1 MRLQKRLNIALTIA
15 LTIAFILLGAF
26 VFRVAYC
33 RTIEALIDLYGSF
46 KYYFCVLF
54 GLPTEV
60 LPSITDY
67 SRVMDRSVI
76 LPSDFENFKVNVT
89 TYFSILFSKENFLSW
104 LSEIRAKVSIWAR
117 VLIIFLPCVV
127 VLIIVVKRIYAT
139 PNTRH
144 NKDTFPLRIYKVVT
158 RYTTEPLKCFLRQ
171 YFEFIKQ
178 HNSIWIIWL
187 TIWVFNLNFATV
199 ITEFFAFYFYFAV
212 SFDFV
217 GIYTQ
222 IVKLARDLQP
232 FFRFFPWW
240 SLSVAAYCLLYNFR
254 KKIAL
259 NRLRHFEAKNC
270 GFINELPIVSMACG
284 SMGKKKTTLITDMTL
299 SQEVMFRQ
307 KALSILQENDMKFP
321 YFPWISFE
329 KELQKCMEYHTVYNL
344 ATVKEWVNKK
354 RRRYEKHGGTTGQL
368 YGYDEERYGIIYRD
382 GLKESHI
389 VDILETYAQA
399 YFIYVLQSSL
409 IVSNY
414 AIRTDSEI
422 LNAGNL
428 PLWITDFFSDNV
440 RRGGYSHI
448 LDFDV
453 LRLGKKVFE
462 NNPKSGSFEFG
473 VVAITEIGKERGNN
487 LELKEVKKSVT
498 ETNQKNDLFNSWLK
512 MCRHSAT
519 VDNFPFIK
527 VFTDEQRPE
536 SWGADSRDLCE
547 IITIL
552 SAGEQRLA
560 LPFYTIEEMVI
571 EWIYGRFIDLY
582 ADFRYNRGDNTLLVH
597 ILKSITAR
605 LWKRNVKIYN
615 KYGYSVLTVAKQAGT
630 MDGKIRR
637 KKYYL
642 CNQKI
647 YSRRFSTDC
656 FSDYF
661 NEQAKNTE
669 VGLND
674 YEEYAAGKATV
685 AELKAQNSY
694 FINSLYKCD
703 EETTPCATLYDKGV
717 KRDI

>member
-1 MRLQKRLNIALTIA
+1 MRWQRRLNIALTIA
-15 LTIAFILLGAF
+15 LTVAFILLGAF

-33 RTIEALIDLYGSF
+33 RTIEAIIDLYGSF

-54 GLPTEV
+54 GFETNG
-60 LPSITDY
+60 LPSVTEY
-67 SRVMDRSVI
+67 SKIMESVPI
-76 LPSDFENFKVNVT
+76 LPSDIEGFKNNAT
-89 TYFSILFSKENFLSW
+89 TYFSRLISKENFLSW
-104 LSEIRAKVSIWAR
+104 LGATGQKASVLAKALTI
-117 VLIIFLPCVV
+117 LLPCILV
-127 VLIIVVKRIYAT
+127 IIIAIKRLYAKG
-139 PNTRH
+139 N
-144 NKDTFPLRIYKVVT
+144 NNYNVDTLPLRAFKKISAITYQPTK
-158 RYTTEPLKCFLRQ
+158 RFICGYIDFLR
-171 YFEFIKQ
+171 E
-178 HNSIWIIWL
+178 HNWIWISWL
-187 TIWVFNLNFATV
+187 IMWAFHLNIASIV
-199 ITEFFAFYFYFAV
+199 IEFFAYYFYFAV

-222 IVKLARDLQP
+222 IVKLVRDLQP

-240 SLSVAAYCLLYNFR
+240 GLILIVYVLFERFR
-254 KKIAL
+254 KKIAV
-259 NRLRHFEAKNC
+259 NRLRHFEARNC
-270 GFINELPIVSMACG
+270 GFINDLPIVTMACG

-321 YFPWISFE
+321 YFPWICFE
-329 KELQKCMEYHTVYNL
+329 KELQKCMEYYTVYNL
-344 ATVKEWVNKK
+344 ATVKEWIKKK
-354 RRRYEKHGGTTGQL
+354 RRRYEKHGETTGQL
-368 YGYDEERYGIIYRD
+368 YGYDEKRYGMFYRD

-389 VDILETYAQA
+389 FDILETYAQA

-422 LNAGNL
+422 LDAGNL
-428 PLWITDFFSDNV
+428 PMWLTNFFSDNV

-453 LRLGKKVFE
+453 LRLGKKVLE

-519 VDNFPFIK
+519 VDNYPFIK

-571 EWIYGRFIDLY
+571 EWVYGRFIDLY

-642 CNQKI
+642 CNRKI

-661 NEQAKNTE
+661 NEQARNSN

>member
-1 MRLQKRLNIALTIA
+1 MRLQKRLNIALTVA

-54 GLPTEV
+54 GFPVDGIPSVAERSKVLNWSIFLPA
-60 LPSITDY
+60 
-67 SRVMDRSVI
+67 
-76 LPSDFENFKVNVT
+76 DFETFKANCIFFFT
-89 TYFSILFSKENFLSW
+89 LFISKENFLSW
-104 LSEIRAKVSIWAR
+104 LNVTGGKAGVWAK
-117 VLIIFLPCVV
+117 IFVILLPCILAV
-127 VLIIVVKRIYAT
+127 IIAIKRLYAKG
-139 PNTRH
+139 NTKH
-144 NKDTFPLRIYKVVT
+144 NVDTIPLRVFKKISTITYQPTK
-158 RYTTEPLKCFLRQ
+158 RFICGYIDFLR
-171 YFEFIKQ
+171 E
-178 HNSIWIIWL
+178 HNWIWISWL
-187 TIWVFNLNFATV
+187 IMWAFHLNIASIV
-199 ITEFFAFYFYFAV
+199 IEFFAYYFFFSV
-212 SFDFV
+212 SFRVDT
-217 GIYTQ
+217 IYTQ
-222 IVKLARDLQP
+222 FVKLAIDLQP
-232 FFRFFPWW
+232 FLRFFPWW
-240 SLSVAAYCLLYNFR
+240 SLVIAGYCLFYNFR
-254 KKIAL
+254 KEIAL

-270 GFINELPIVSMACG
+270 GFVNELPIVSMACG

-321 YFPWISFE
+321 YFPWILFE

-354 RRRYEKHGGTTGQL
+354 RRRYEKHVGTTGQL

-389 VDILETYAQA
+389 FNILETYAQA

-422 LNAGNL
+422 LDAGNL
-428 PLWITDFFSDNV
+428 PMWLTDFFSDNV
-440 RRGGYSHI
+440 RKGGYSHV

-453 LRLGKKVFE
+453 LRLGKKVLE
-462 NNPKSGSFEFG
+462 NNQKAGSFEFG

-487 LELKEVKKSVT
+487 LELKEVKKTVN

-519 VDNFPFIK
+519 VDNYPFIK

-560 LPFYTIEEMVI
+560 LPFYTIEEMII
-571 EWIYGRFIDLY
+571 EWVYCRFIDLY
-582 ADFRYNRGDNTLLVH
+582 ADFRYRRGNNTLLVY
-597 ILKSITAR
+597 ILKSVTAW
-605 LWKRNVKIYN
+605 LWKRNTRIYN

-642 CNQKI
+642 CNRKI
-647 YSRRFSTDC
+647 YSKRFSTDC

-661 NEQAKNTE
+661 NEMARNAKT
-669 VGLND
+669 GIND
-674 YEEYAAGKATV
+674 YIEYATEKASV
-685 AELKAQNSY
+685 SELKEQHSY
-694 FINSLYKCD
+694 FINSLYDSQIIKNG
-703 EETTPCATLYDKGV
+703 E
-717 KRDI
+717 RD

>member
-1 MRLQKRLNIALTIA
+1 MKLQRRLNITLTIA
-15 LTIAFILLGAF
+15 LTTIFILLGAF

-33 RTIEALIDLYGSF
+33 RYKESLIDLYGSF

-54 GLPTEV
+54 GFPIDGIPSVAERSTV
-60 LPSITDY
+60 LKWD
-67 SRVMDRSVI
+67 VI
-76 LPSDFENFKVNVT
+76 LPADFETFKANCVS
-89 TYFSILFSKENFLSW
+89 FFRLFVSKENFLSW
-104 LSEIRAKVSIWAR
+104 LNTAGGKAGVWAK
-117 VLIIFLPCVV
+117 IFAILLPCILAV
-127 VLIIVVKRIYAT
+127 IIAIKRLYAKG
-139 PNTRH
+139 NTKH
-144 NKDTFPLRIYKVVT
+144 NVDTVPLRIFKKISAVT
-158 RYTTEPLKCFLRQ
+158 YQPTKCFICGYINFLR
-171 YFEFIKQ
+171 E
-178 HNSIWIIWL
+178 HSRIWISWAVM
-187 TIWVFNLNFATV
+187 WAFHLNIASIV
-199 ITEFFAFYFYFAV
+199 IEFFAYYFFFSV
-212 SFDFV
+212 SFRVDT
-217 GIYTQ
+217 IYTQ
-222 IVKLARDLQP
+222 FVKLAIDLQP
-232 FFRFFPWW
+232 LFRFFPWW
-240 SLSVAAYCLLYNFR
+240 SLSVAAYCLFYNFR

-307 KALSILQENDMKFP
+307 KALLILQENDMKFP
-321 YFPWISFE
+321 YFPWILFE
-329 KELQKCMEYHTVYNL
+329 QELQKCMEYHTVYNL

-354 RRRYEKHGGTTGQL
+354 RRRYEKHGKTTGQL

-389 VDILETYAQA
+389 FNILETYAQA

-422 LNAGNL
+422 LDAGNL
-428 PLWITDFFSDNV
+428 PMWLTDFFSDNV
-440 RRGGYSHI
+440 RKGRYSHV

-453 LRLGKKVFE
+453 LRLGKKVLE
-462 NNPKSGSFEFG
+462 NNQKAGSFEFG

-571 EWIYGRFIDLY
+571 EWVYGRFIDLY

-597 ILKSITAR
+597 ILKSVTAR

-642 CNQKI
+642 CNRKI
-647 YSRRFSTDC
+647 YSKRFSTDC

-661 NEQAKNTE
+661 NEMARNTKT
-669 VGLND
+669 GIND
-674 YEEYAAGKATV
+674 YIEYATEKASV
-685 AELKAQNSY
+685 SELKEQHSY
-694 FINSLYKCD
+694 FINSLYDSQIIKNG
-703 EETTPCATLYDKGV
+703 E
-717 KRDI
+717 RD

>member
-1 MRLQKRLNIALTIA
+1 MKWQRRFNITLTTT
-15 LTIAFILLGAF
+15 LTTAFILLGIF
-26 VFRVAYC
+26 TFRQSYC
-33 RTIEALIDLYGSF
+33 RTIEALIDLYGGF
-46 KYYFCVLF
+46 KYYFRVLF
-54 GLPTEV
+54 DLPTSGLPSV
-60 LPSITDY
+60 TDY
-67 SRVMDRSVI
+67 SKVMEWTAI
-76 LPSDFENFKVNVT
+76 LPSDFESFKVNAT
-89 TYFSILFSKENFLSW
+89 TYFSMLISKENFLSW
-104 LSEIRAKVSIWAR
+104 LSATGTKASILAKVLTILLPCFL
-117 VLIIFLPCVV
+117 VLIIA
-127 VLIIVVKRIYAT
+127 IKRMYASG
-139 PNTRH
+139 NTKH
-144 NKDTFPLRIYKVVT
+144 NVDTIPLRVFKKISAVT
-158 RYTTEPLKCFLRQ
+158 YQPIKWFVCGYIEFLR
-171 YFEFIKQ
+171 E
-178 HNSIWIIWL
+178 HNWIWISWL
-187 TIWVFNLNFATV
+187 VMWAFHLNIASIV
-199 ITEFFAFYFYFAV
+199 IEFFAYYFFFSV
-212 SFDFV
+212 SFRVDT
-217 GIYTQ
+217 IYTQ
-222 IVKLARDLQP
+222 FVKLAIDLQP
-232 FFRFFPWW
+232 FLRFFPWW
-240 SLSVAAYCLLYNFR
+240 SLVIAAYCLFYNFR

-321 YFPWISFE
+321 HFPWILFE

-354 RRRYEKHGGTTGQL
+354 RVRYEKHGGTTGQL
-368 YGYDEERYGIIYRD
+368 YFYDEERYGTIYND
-382 GLKESHI
+382 GLKEEN
-389 VDILETYAQA
+389 VFDVLQTYAQA

-409 IVSNY
+409 IASNY

-422 LNAGNL
+422 LDAGNL
-428 PLWITDFFSDNV
+428 PLWLTDFFSDNV
-440 RRGGYSHI
+440 RKGRYSHV

-453 LRLGKKVFE
+453 LRLGKKVLE

-487 LELKEVKKSVT
+487 LELKEVKKAVN

-571 EWIYGRFIDLY
+571 EWVYGRFIGLY

-615 KYGYSVLTVAKQAGT
+615 KYGYSVLSVAKQAGT

-642 CNQKI
+642 CNRKI
-647 YSRRFSTDC
+647 YSKRFSTDC

-661 NEQAKNTE
+661 NEMARNVKT
-669 VGLND
+669 GIND
-674 YEEYAAGKATV
+674 YIEYATEKASV
-685 AELKAQNSY
+685 SELKEQHSY
-694 FINSLYKCD
+694 FINSLYDSQIIKNG
-703 EETTPCATLYDKGV
+703 E
-717 KRDI
+717 RD